1 MSVFLKSLIPSK
13 SHPPLSTYNNNQEER
28 RREKNR
34 PWQTEGLNIKL
45 EHFHGPTR
53 QAWARTLS
61 TSEWTQQEAN
71 LQVTNLTPSPRLTS
85 QPVKPTLIQ
94 VLGIHPCQCLPQ
106 LFSCQLFQ
114 ARVTRSDGCAH
125 QLLIFSL
132 FRYEKTGFLGIPLL
146 SSLQNLSG
154 SQSIIIGTVPHSVII
169 QRKVP
174 SINTEEVRDGVT
186 TTQ

>member
-13 SHPPLSTYNNNQEER
+13 SHPPLSTYNNHQEER

-94 VLGIHPCQCLPQ
+94 VLGIHPCQCLPHCFHASSSRQ
-106 LFSCQLFQ
+106 EWHGVMDVPINCSYFPSF
-114 ARVTRSDGCAH
+114 VMK
-125 QLLIFSL
+125 
-132 FRYEKTGFLGIPLL
+132 KTGFLGITLL

-169 QRKVP
+169 QWKVP